1 MMPLQS
7 YFLNPLGLVLIGA
20 LLILASG
27 CRPEPKDVLSF
38 EISTILA
45 YDQSAA
51 SNILIALERR
61 TVSDGVF
68 NGNYELLAEGS
79 TDAEGMLV
87 LNFGR
92 SNALDY
98 LITGYGDDWFER
110 QLEVNPDVFLGSTSQ
125 SIALEMT
132 PKALITIRL
141 VNANPLDEYDA
152 IQFRTLNAPGE
163 YPTCSNGWG
172 TFSGS
177 DLVEE
182 RTCLIEADR
191 YLPYTHRT
199 FRGGEWLEFELDS
212 IWIERGDAV
221 DLTIL
226 W

>member
-1 MMPLQS
+1 MIPLNS
-7 YFLNPLGLVLIGA
+7 HCFKPLCLALSWA
-20 LLILASG
+20 LLILHSG
-27 CRPEPKDVLSF
+27 CRPEPKENLSF
-38 EISTILA
+38 EISTLLA
-45 YDQSAA
+45 YDQTPA
-51 SNILIALERR
+51 SNILVALERR

-68 NGNYELLAEGS
+68 NGNYEMLAEGS
-79 TDAEGMLV
+79 TDAEGIVV

-98 LITGYGDDWFER
+98 RITGYSEDWFET
-110 QLEVNPDVFLGSTSQ
+110 QVEVNPDVFLGNAAQ
-125 SIALEMT
+125 SIALDMT
-132 PKALITIRL
+132 PKASITIRL
-141 VNANPLDEYDA
+141 VNANPLDENDA
-152 IQFRTLNAPGE
+152 IQFRTLNVPGE

-172 TFSGS
+172 TFSGF

-191 YLPYTHRT
+191 YLLYTHRT

-221 DLTIL
+221 DLTIP